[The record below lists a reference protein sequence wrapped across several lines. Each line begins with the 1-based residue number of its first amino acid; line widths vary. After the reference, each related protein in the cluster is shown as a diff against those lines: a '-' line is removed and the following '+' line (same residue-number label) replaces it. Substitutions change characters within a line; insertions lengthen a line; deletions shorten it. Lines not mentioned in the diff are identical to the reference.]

1 MSGLETPEHERAD
14 GPKNRLHAIAR
25 KAFHA
30 TASMT
35 ADSPPAYELRDQLLR
50 ELHRDCP
57 AATSAELAAAE
68 AWIRKCTGC

>member
-1 MSGLETPEHERAD
+1 MTD
-14 GPKNRLHAIAR
+14 TQTTRLHEINRQAL
-25 KAFHA
+25 HL
-30 TASMT
+30 TADMT
-35 ADSPPAYELRDQLLR
+35 PDSPPAYAIRDRLLR